1 MPELKKEFLD
11 TGIAKIEFRH
21 FPLDIAAF
29 NASKVAQC
37 KNDGNSDILESLY
50 ANQQKWVKGSSIQE
64 ANKNLQK
71 FLKNEGFS
79 IDFDS
84 CVNNKEIEDFV
95 LNDRIDGS
103 KNFKVSSTP
112 TIIINNKKFEKAL
125 TYKNLK
131 KALEKEVELK
141 YDLERNVNLV
151 SFRRGKIDISF
162 NEKLNKNFI
171 KNLTEKLLIWTGER
185 WIISLS
191 QEIGQK
197 TLYESRLENSKN
209 EFLSAKNNKI
219 TKEVMGYFS
228 DAEISRIEK
237 MDKSDD

>member
-1 MPELKKEFLD
+1 MKKIIFLLIIFFTSVLSVQAEEIKRITVGNKDAKIIIIAFESLTCSHCANFHKNVFPELKKEFLD

-50 ANQQKWVKGSSIQE
+50 ANQQKWVRGSSIQE

-95 LNDRIDGS
+95 LNDRIDGT

-112 TIIINNKKFEKAL
+112 TIIINNKKFEKTL

-131 KALEKEVELK
+131 KALEK
-141 YDLERNVNLV
+141 
-151 SFRRGKIDISF
+151 
-162 NEKLNKNFI
+162 
-171 KNLTEKLLIWTGER
+171 LI
-185 WIISLS
+185 
-191 QEIGQK
+191 
-197 TLYESRLENSKN
+197 
-209 EFLSAKNNKI
+209 
-219 TKEVMGYFS
+219 
-228 DAEISRIEK
+228 
-237 MDKSDD
+237 